1 MFEQQAADILGIPFD
16 EWTQGR
22 PRDRGL
28 HAGHRLQAGEAG
40 AARDGRVVER
50 LELPGL
56 SPDAKRPPTRG
67 PAVSSTYGC
76 PTYRARTL
84 WASSPLRP
92 GRSDEH
98 TSELQSLMRNSYA
111 VICLK

>member
-1 MFEQQAADILGIPFD
+1 MTVTLPSTADEVLATTRAVRKRLGTSWTALHLMFEQQAADILGIPFD

-28 HAGHRLQAGEAG
+28 HAGHRLQAGEAR

-56 SPDAKRPPTRG
+56 
-67 PAVSSTYGC
+67 
-76 PTYRARTL
+76 
-84 WASSPLRP
+84 
-92 GRSDEH
+92 
-98 TSELQSLMRNSYA
+98 
-111 VICLK
+111 